1 MKDALALTSLTGR
14 IGKPMITLHG
24 DLDALLPIETDS
36 DVYTDL
42 VAASGNSRSHC
53 YYVVE
58 DGNHVD
64 GLVDAGPRSCV
75 RSSRAAAR
83 PSCA

>member
-24 DLDALLPIETDS
+24 DLDARLPIEMDS
-36 DVYTDL
+36 DVHTDL
-42 VAASGNSRSHC
+42 VALSGKGRSHC

-75 RSSRAAAR
+75 RSCRATAR

>member
-1 MKDALALTSLTGR
+1 MKDALALISLTGR
-14 IGKPMITLHG
+14 IDKPMITLHS

-36 DVYTDL
+36 DVHTDL
-42 VAASGNSRSHC
+42 VAASVEGRSHC

-58 DGNHVD
+58 DGKHVD

-75 RSSRAAAR
+75 RSSSAIPR
-83 PSCA
+83 PSGA